1 MEQQD
6 NQFGQPVAGL
16 DNQLGRLDK
25 QAAVGDKQV
34 VEDRQL
40 VEVGILEVGTVA

>member
-25 QAAVGDKQV
+25 QV